1 MEVARN
7 IEKSQNYYQRKRH
20 IDLIYQVL
28 EQEIIWEWH
37 KPYQCGLELRGEQ
50 SNIEIVEKFESYMA
64 ILWIHSG
71 RFIGIYVSQNSSAFE
86 RFPVE

>member
-28 EQEIIWEWH
+28 EQEII
-37 KPYQCGLELRGEQ
+37 
-50 SNIEIVEKFESYMA
+50 
-64 ILWIHSG
+64 
-71 RFIGIYVSQNSSAFE
+71 
-86 RFPVE
+86 